1 MHDASTT
8 ANHRRGHAAV
18 HYIAAH
24 TVHHRPAAAAG
35 VTHPCRSTEGG
46 QIVAGSVAVSASGAE
61 RYKAFHSFDPP
72 NKK

>member
-46 QIVAGSVAVSASGAE
+46 QIVAGSMAVSASGAGNK
-61 RYKAFHSFDPP
+61 RVGLPDP
-72 NKK
+72 